1 MFRSRRLGRGV
12 VGPRVRQAIRL
23 LSDGRYVEAGEL
35 FGALA
40 DRARDN
46 RHPLR
51 SAHLAEQAGHA
62 FLEAGHADKAA
73 LYARQAVQQFI
84 AARRPGRAVRALQH
98 AVAALRSRGFES
110 QAGALEQD
118 AQEQL
123 AQVGLSLANVPAEPA
138 PQPSGHLPPTCPQCG
153 GPLRADQ
160 VDWIDSASAECP
172 YCGCSVLTK
181 PG

>member
-1 MFRSRRLGRGV
+1 
-12 VGPRVRQAIRL
+12 VRQAIRL

-46 RHPLR
+46 SHHLR

-98 AVAALRSRGFES
+98 AVAALRSRGF
-110 QAGALEQD
+110 D
-118 AQEQL
+118 AQ
-123 AQVGLSLANVPAEPA
+123 AAA
-138 PQPSGHLPPTCPQCG
+138 CPQCG
-153 GPLRADQ
+153 GPLRAK
-160 VDWIDSASAECP
+160 WT
-172 YCGCSVLTK
+172 G
-181 PG
+181 